1 MTLQKIG
8 DELIMAAF
16 HSATDD
22 VKLVKKFVNGVLGD
36 FKDEYSDQLK
46 QLRPSLDLLADES
59 KSEKTVTQYFY
70 YLFYYLFN
78 YNFVYLFI
86 FIFFFF

>member
-1 MTLQKIG
+1 
-8 DELIMAAF
+8 MAAF

-46 QLRPSLDLLADES
+46 QLRPSLDLLVDES
-59 KSEKTVTQYFY
+59 KSEKTVRERKKSKS
-70 YLFYYLFN
+70 LS
-78 YNFVYLFI
+78 I
-86 FIFFFF
+86 